1 MNNQSSISK
10 RTRRLCLAAVFMAFN
25 ILPQLHNINKHML
38 VKLFSIFLKK

>member
-1 MNNQSSISK
+1 MLLQEIIQK
-10 RTRRLCLAAVFMAFN
+10 PILVFMAFN